1 MQIIDA
7 VLRLRDQ
14 FTNTIELSVLYFHRI
29 VIVERGI

>member
-14 FTNTIELSVLYFHRI
+14 FINVIQNATDRIDEHRS
-29 VIVERGI
+29 EQQEA